1 VIGGPVP
8 VVMGGVN
15 AEHALEL
22 AAADDKGPVEALA
35 PERADSALGVGGG
48 VWRSDR
54 RADDRH
60 AFAAEDLVEAAVK
73 LAVAVVEEE
82 AKGLLAIVEEHK
94 QVARLL
100 CDPATI
106 GLAVLATNSTLRR
119 SSESWHAI
127 ARFRACSAHASRL
140 KGVKTPF
147 RHSSVDSGRCGSVS
161 VFVGG
166 LGLVP
171 SDRWMTS
178 YLSVSRACASIRNLW
193 NDTRS
198 IDREPVRWAWEDR
211 SMLFPSPTLPLPL
224 LCGCSSAVA
233 GPSSP
238 RMWSWCCCGT
248 SSRLYARHGQQFG
261 GVSPLWRR

>member
-119 SSESWHAI
+119 SSESRHAI

-211 SMLFPSPTLPLPL
+211 SMLFLRLPCLCRCSAAARPRSPARVRQG
-224 LCGCSSAVA
+224 CGAGVVAAPALGCTPGMGSS
-233 GPSSP
+233 S
-238 RMWSWCCCGT
+238 
-248 SSRLYARHGQQFG
+248 
-261 GVSPLWRR
+261 GV